1 MICPS
6 VLCGSDGAAARRLFT
21 VSSYRRRSPFS
32 RVTGPD
38 YRRLFV
44 QKLRNRQGMRRLAG
58 GPGRLHP
65 CPFEPIFTHNTVKRG
80 VLLQGIHRH
89 RVFSAAVRIRLRC
102 CMRCEQTGY
111 VRCRLKGRR
120 EGRDRSD
127 PFRGI
132 RRSVRRPART
142 RGCRRADSAAFRRWR
157 SEWRS
162 GSR

>member
-44 QKLRNRQGMRRLAG
+44 QEWRNRQGMRRLAV
-58 GPGRLHP
+58 GPGRLRP
-65 CPFEPIFTHNTVKRG
+65 CPFEPFFTHNTVKRG

-89 RVFSAAVRIRLRC
+89 RKIYSAAFRVRLRC
-102 CMRCEQTGY
+102 RMMMRAGQLRPRRRRGGEEGG
-111 VRCRLKGRR
+111 KGPL
-120 EGRDRSD
+120 D
-127 PFRGI
+127 PFRGVI
-132 RRSVRRPART
+132 SRSGRRPARI
-142 RGCRRADSAAFRRWR
+142 RGCRRA
-157 SEWRS
+157 
-162 GSR
+162 GS